1 MLRFSLTLLV
11 CVLCQWTFVPS
22 AAHAQTPITG
32 CKTDDLNSLKSEQH
46 DANHWTFTGSDVQP
60 VRIDCDDMQLIANT
74 VELFMVDG
82 RFIASGDLVFV
93 IGETRIS
100 AERLEFDTKSKTGVF
115 YKAFG
120 TTVMREKATPGQFGT
135 QEPNAFFWGEEL
147 HKSGPKQY
155 KIVRGG
161 FTACVQPTP
170 RWDVA
175 SGSITVNL
183 DDYAL
188 LRNAVFRVKGVPM
201 LYLPIF
207 YYPMEEDDR
216 ATGFLMPIYG
226 SSRGRG
232 QSLTTPF
239 FWAINRSQDLTIAH
253 DWYSKVGQG
262 VTADYRY
269 VAGAGSSGDAAFN
282 YLKEREITADSDPT
296 QDPRPG
302 QTSYT
307 VRGVMSHAL
316 PLGIR
321 AQASANYFTSL
332 ATQQLYQQDV
342 HQATRRDRSFNGSL
356 SGSWSG
362 VNVGARVDRQDY
374 FYSEDH
380 YTRSGALPRISVSR
394 SESPI
399 GRTPIYF
406 GATSEYA
413 RIDHGTFQ
421 DGEELSETGLT
432 KMDFSPTVRVPL
444 SLGPFLTIN
453 SSAGWRFTHWSE
465 SLSEAG
471 DQVEEPIT
479 RSFFD
484 FQTRIVGPVF
494 NRIFNTPGSGYA
506 EKFKHVI
513 EPSLTIRRTT
523 SIDNFDRIVIHG
535 HGDYIVGDVT
545 RYNYALENRF
555 YAKKE
560 TAREIL
566 NIGLSQTYYSSA
578 EATNFD
584 TNYTSVITTAGKPTN
599 FSPVVLNMRLQPTD
613 QIAADLRADWDI
625 QVKTVRTVS
634 TRGRFRASDQFDVS
648 AGWSLRRLIPELPAF
663 SDPLHA
669 THYVDAAANVRSP
682 SNRFGGQYSF
692 NYDLRNSFFLQ
703 QRVQAYYNAQC
714 CGVVAEW
721 QTFNLL
727 GVHGARG
734 IEDRRFNLSFT
745 LAGIGTF
752 SNFLGAFTGQQSER
766 R

>member
-11 CVLCQWTFVPS
+11 CVLCQWTLVPS
-22 AAHAQTPITG
+22 AAHAQTIAG
-32 CKTDDLNSLKSEQH
+32 CKTDDLKSLRSVQH
-46 DANHWTFTGSDVQP
+46 DANHVSLTGNDVQP
-60 VRIDCDDMQLIANT
+60 IRIDCDDMQLIANT

-82 RFIASGDLVFV
+82 RIIASGDLVFV

-100 AERLEFDTKSKTGVF
+100 AERLEFNTKTKTGTF
-115 YKAFG
+115 YQAFG

-239 FWAINRSQDLTIAH
+239 FWAINRSQDLTISH
-253 DWYSKVGQG
+253 DWHSKLGQG

-269 VAGAGSSGDAAFN
+269 VAGAGSSGDATFN
-282 YLKEREITADSDPT
+282 YLKEREITAESDPT
-296 QDPRPG
+296 QAPRPG

-307 VRGVMSHAL
+307 VRGVMSQAL
-316 PLGIR
+316 PLGLR

-342 HQATRRDRSFNGSL
+342 YQATRRDRSFNGSL

-362 VNVGARVDRQDY
+362 FNAGARIDRQEY
-374 FYSEDH
+374 FYAEDD
-380 YTRSGALPRISVSR
+380 YTRSGSVPRINLSFSEPQVAGLPVSFR
-394 SESPI
+394 
-399 GRTPIYF
+399 
-406 GATSEYA
+406 ATSEYA
-413 RIDHGTFQ
+413 RIDYGRFR
-421 DGEELSETGLT
+421 DGEQLSETGLT
-432 KMDFSPTVRVPL
+432 KMDFSPTVQVPFKVW
-444 SLGPFLTIN
+444 PFLTVN
-453 SSAGWRFTHWSE
+453 SSVGWRFTHWSE
-465 SLSEAG
+465 SIQPG
-471 DQVEEPIT
+471 RGQVEEPIT

-494 NRIFNTPGSGYA
+494 NRVFNTPGGGFA
-506 EKFKHVI
+506 EKYKHVV
-513 EPSLTIRRTT
+513 EPSVTIRRTT
-523 SIDNFDRIVIHG
+523 KIDNFDQIVVHG
-535 HGDYIVGDVT
+535 YGDYILGDVT
-545 RYNYALENRF
+545 RYTYALENML

-560 TAREIL
+560 ASREIL
-566 NIGLSQTYYSSA
+566 KVSLSQTYYSSA
-578 EATNFD
+578 EATDFD
-584 TNYTSVITTAGKPTN
+584 TRYTSIISKNPKPTN
-599 FSPVVLNMRLQPTD
+599 FSPVELTTRFQPTPN
-613 QIAADLRADWDI
+613 IGADFRADWDV
-625 QVKTVRTVS
+625 QVKTVRTLS
-634 TRGRFRASDQFDVS
+634 TSARFRAGEQFDVS

-663 SDPLHA
+663 SVPLYA
-669 THYVDAAANVRSP
+669 THYINAAANLRSP
-682 SNRFGGQYSF
+682 SNRVGGQYSF
-692 NYDLRNSFFLQ
+692 NYDMRNDFFLQ

-714 CGVVAEW
+714 CGVVAEF
-721 QTFNLL
+721 QTFNFV
-727 GVHGARG
+727 GVYGVRG
-734 IEDRRFNLSFT
+734 IEDRRFNISFS

-752 SNFLGAFTGQQSER
+752 SNFLGAFGIGQER
-766 R
+766 RY

>member
-1 MLRFSLTLLV
+1 
-11 CVLCQWTFVPS
+11 
-22 AAHAQTPITG
+22 
-32 CKTDDLNSLKSEQH
+32 
-46 DANHWTFTGSDVQP
+46 
-60 VRIDCDDMQLIANT
+60 
-74 VELFMVDG
+74 
-82 RFIASGDLVFV
+82 DLVFV
-93 IGETRIS
+93 LGETRIS
-100 AERLEFDTKSKTGVF
+100 ADRLEFDTKSKTGVF

-155 KIVRGG
+155 KIVKGG

-216 ATGFLMPIYG
+216 ATGFLMPVYG
-226 SSRGRG
+226 SSRIRG
-232 QSLTTPF
+232 QSVTTPF

-253 DWYSKVGQG
+253 DWHSKVGQG
-262 VTADYRY
+262 ITADYRY
-269 VAGAGSSGDAAFN
+269 VAGAGSRGDATFN
-282 YLKEREITADSDPT
+282 YLTEREITAESDPT
-296 QDPRPG
+296 QAPRPG

-307 VRGVMSHAL
+307 VRGILSQAL
-316 PLGIR
+316 PLGLR
-321 AQASANYFTSL
+321 AQASANYFSSL

-342 HQATRRDRSFNGSL
+342 HQATQRDRNFSGSL

-362 VNVGARVDRQDY
+362 FNAGARVDRQEY
-374 FYSEDH
+374 FYSEDY
-380 YTRSGALPRISVSR
+380 YTRSGALPRISFSR

-413 RIDHGTFQ
+413 RIDYGTFQ
-421 DGEELSETGLT
+421 DGEEISETGLT
-432 KMDFSPTVRVPL
+432 KMDFSPTVRVPFNVW
-444 SLGPFLTIN
+444 PFLTIN

-471 DQVEEPIT
+471 VQVEEPIT

-484 FQTRIVGPVF
+484 FQTRIVGPSF
-494 NRIFNTPGSGYA
+494 NRVFNTPGSGYA
-506 EKFKHVI
+506 EKFKHVV
-513 EPSLTIRRTT
+513 EPSMTIRRTT
-523 SIDNFDRIVIHG
+523 KIDNFDRIVVHG
-535 HGDYIVGDVT
+535 YGDYILGDVT
-545 RYNYALENRF
+545 RYTYALENRL
-555 YAKKE
+555 YAKQE

-566 NIGLSQTYYSSA
+566 NVGLSQTYYSSA

-584 TNYTSVITTAGKPTN
+584 TQYTSIISTNPKPTN
-599 FSPVVLNMRLQPTD
+599 FSPVVLSTRFQPTPN
-613 QIAADLRADWDI
+613 IGADFRADWDV
-625 QVKTVRTVS
+625 QVKTVRTLS
-634 TRGRFRASDQFDVS
+634 TSGRFRAGEQLELS

-663 SDPLHA
+663 SIPLYA
-669 THYVDAAANVRSP
+669 THYLNASANLRSP
-682 SNRFGGQYSF
+682 SNRLGGHYSF
-692 NYDLRNSFFLQ
+692 NYDMRNEFFLQ

-727 GVHGARG
+727 GVYGTRG
-734 IEDRRFNLSFT
+734 VEDRRFNISFS

-752 SNFLGAFTGQQSER
+752 SNFLGAFGVGQDR
-766 R
+766 RY